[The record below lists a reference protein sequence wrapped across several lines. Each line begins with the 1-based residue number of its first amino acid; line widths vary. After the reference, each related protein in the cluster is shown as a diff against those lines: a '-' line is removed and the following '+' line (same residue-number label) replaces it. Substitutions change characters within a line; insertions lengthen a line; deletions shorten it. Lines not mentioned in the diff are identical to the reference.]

1 MRQQPERFKLG
12 SIPNPALLSVNFI
25 HLYFEVHMV
34 QLDRK
39 EIVDFLN
46 EKADVITNFVQ
57 AQEELSNV
65 ENVWFSVE
73 EIKHPNEDS
82 RLQAYCYIEF
92 NEFNQSYSSKNM
104 QWVFRNLGIWIFSL
118 PDDMGKNLLRFAVTS
133 IVAQPVVVRRNY
145 DVLVAESAI
154 RLLEDEDYKE
164 TFGYTITDPYLIDE
178 NFEKYVSETSA
189 EISKEQ
195 GYSDLLYGGEFDA
208 DLSPSYGVF

>member
-1 MRQQPERFKLG
+1 
-12 SIPNPALLSVNFI
+12 
-25 HLYFEVHMV
+25 MV

-133 IVAQPVVVRRNY
+133 ILSQPVVVRRNY

-154 RLLEDEDYKE
+154 RAIQENGNVIGEDFEDKI
-164 TFGYTITDPYLIDE
+164 GWA
-178 NFEKYVSETSA
+178 A
-189 EISKEQ
+189 EELSKEE
-195 GYSDLLYGGEFDA
+195 GYSDLLQGGEFDA

>member
-73 EIKHPNEDS
+73 EIKHPNKDS

-92 NEFNQSYSSKNM
+92 NEFMQSYSIN
-104 QWVFRNLGIWIFSL
+104 NLKWTFGYLGLKLFTS

-133 IVAQPVVVRRNY
+133 ILSQPVVVRRNY

-154 RLLEDEDYKE
+154 RLIEDNGNVIEED
-164 TFGYTITDPYLIDE
+164 
-178 NFEKYVSETSA
+178 FEDKVGWAAEALSE
-189 EISKEQ
+189 EQ
-195 GYSDLLYGGEFDA
+195 CYSDVIHGCDFST
-208 DLSPSYGVF
+208 DLSPFSPLTEYSNENL